1 MGGDA
6 AKARKVAAL
15 QNEVAAL
22 QAAQEAAQHEYQ
34 RVKGRNLQV
43 RAFTQDGARG
53 TAGMGRRA
61 CALMGRLVGRRLGR
75 ALPGCSLRLKEAR
88 LSHVDACR

>member
-1 MGGDA
+1 MPVRVGGDA

-22 QAAQEAAQHEYQ
+22 QAAQEAAQREYE

-43 RAFTQDGARG
+43 RACMQCG
-53 TAGMGRRA
+53 TGEM
-61 CALMGRLVGRRLGR
+61 
-75 ALPGCSLRLKEAR
+75 
-88 LSHVDACR
+88 